1 MALQHSPSIV
11 TNGLVMSYDMS
22 NTAKSWKGAPTTN
35 LLTNPN
41 SAINVNST
49 DVPVGI
55 SVPGYSSYSSGYAVA
70 FWSPVSTAATGVTFS
85 YSMYMRS
92 PGGVSTYLM
101 YVYTGT
107 GSDGGWNYAGSGSLT
122 DTWTRYTYT
131 SGSWTGT
138 VTNVC
143 VYRYNQIGTIE
154 IAAPQFEVNSFTTP
168 FVIGS
173 RSNTQAIM
181 DQTGNNTFT
190 ASNLTY
196 ASDNTFSFNGST
208 NYMSC
213 SNTGITHGA
222 SDWTYTAWLN
232 WTAITSLGT
241 VYENGIWG
249 NSLLLRFETSGFT
262 VYSMGSLWGFLSF
275 TPALGTWYNVAF
287 VRSGS
292 NVYLYVNGTLTSS
305 IAGFTATVVPN
316 TSLIYIGMSQHAAGQ
331 CFNGKIAAGSIYTR
345 ALSTNEISQN
355 FAALRGR
362 YGV

>member
-1 MALQHSPSIV
+1 
-11 TNGLVMSYDMS
+11 MSYDMN
-22 NTAKSWKGAPTTN
+22 NTKKSWLGQPTTN

-49 DVPVGI
+49 GVPAEI

-70 FWSPVSTAATGVTFS
+70 FWSPVSTAATGVTFT

-107 GSDGGWNYAGSGSLT
+107 GPDGGWNYAGSGSLT

-143 VYRYNQIGTIE
+143 VYRFNQTGTIE
-154 IAAPQFEVNSFTTP
+154 IAAPQFEVNSFATP

-190 ASNLTY
+190 ASSLTY
-196 ASDNTFSFNGST
+196 ASDNTFSFNNTYVSLPSLNLQQNFTLECWVNLTSAGTTVGFFGQGPTAASQGLHIGWFVGRGLLFGMYGNDLECPSYNMTYNTWHHFVYTYDSGTYFRQTWADGVLVASGTPVASPYAGSGQF
-208 NYMSC
+208 NIGSIF
-213 SNTGITHGA
+213 S
-222 SDWTYTAWLN
+222 SPVYT
-232 WTAITSLGT
+232 
-241 VYENGIWG
+241 
-249 NSLLLRFETSGFT
+249 
-262 VYSMGSLWGFLSF
+262 SF
-275 TPALGTWYNVAF
+275 TGKFAVARAYSK
-287 VRSGS
+287 VLS
-292 NVYLYVNGTLTSS
+292 
-305 IAGFTATVVPN
+305 AT
-316 TSLIYIGMSQHAAGQ
+316 
-331 CFNGKIAAGSIYTR
+331 
-345 ALSTNEISQN
+345 EIQQN
-355 FAALRGR
+355 FNALRGR